1 MKNVLLSVV
10 SAASILFPLAGTSQ
24 SKPKLVV
31 GIVVDQ
37 MRYDYLYKY
46 MEDYGNEGLRK
57 LLNEG
62 YSFDNASYN
71 YVPTYTGPGHAS
83 IYAGTTPARHG
94 IVANDW
100 IDPISAEPMYCVTD
114 KQVKTIGSK
123 TEAVGKMSPRN
134 MLASNIGDEL
144 KIASNK
150 RSKVFGIALK
160 DRSAILP
167 AGHAAD
173 AAYWFDGESGCF
185 VSSSYYTESL
195 PLWLVK
201 FNSKQL
207 AMKYLNETWD
217 LLLPADRYDESLA
230 DDNPYEGKFAGK
242 EKPVFP
248 YNLKELML
256 NNGGQ
261 NFIRSTPF
269 GNTLTLDLAKELI
282 ANEALGKDEHCDMLA
297 ISFSSPDYIGHKF
310 GTDARETQDCYL
322 RLDRDLAE
330 LLRFTEEVVG
340 NENVVF
346 FLTAD
351 HGGANVPAYL
361 MDQRIPG
368 GYMDYAPMIDSLHT
382 WLGALK
388 LDTSALLGIHN
399 EQVYLNRALIQKA
412 GLESEFVENQLAS
425 KLQFWP
431 GVQQIITAGNLQK
444 NEYTR
449 ELAALVQRGYHPQR
463 SGNIIL
469 ALQPNWME
477 YSRTGTTH
485 GTPWSYDTRVPLVWY
500 GNRIAPGNSIEPV
513 YIDDIAPTL
522 SVLLQI
528 PFPNARTGQP
538 LALPFIK
545 K

>member
-10 SAASILFPLAGTSQ
+10 SAASILLPIAGISQ
-24 SKPKLVV
+24 PKPKLVV

-37 MRYDYLYKY
+37 MRYDYLHKY
-46 MEDYGNEGLRK
+46 MEDYGNDGFRK

-62 YSFDNASYN
+62 YSFDNAAYN

-94 IVANDW
+94 IVANEW
-100 IDPISAEPMYCVTD
+100 IDPISAEPMYCVAD

-123 TEAVGKMSPRN
+123 TEEVGKMSPRN
-134 MLASNIGDEL
+134 MIASNVCDEL
-144 KIASNK
+144 KIFSNK

-185 VSSSYYTESL
+185 VSSSYYTQQL
-195 PLWLVK
+195 PLWLAK

-248 YNLKELML
+248 YNLKELMP

-261 NFIRSTPF
+261 NFIRSTPL
-269 GNTLTLDLAKELI
+269 GNTLTLNLAKELI

-340 NENVVF
+340 NESAF
-346 FLTAD
+346 RAD
-351 HGGANVPAYL
+351 
-361 MDQRIPG
+361 
-368 GYMDYAPMIDSLHT
+368 T
-382 WLGALK
+382 W
-388 LDTSALLGIHN
+388 IM
-399 EQVYLNRALIQKA
+399 R
-412 GLESEFVENQLAS
+412 
-425 KLQFWP
+425 P
-431 GVQQIITAGNLQK
+431 
-444 NEYTR
+444 
-449 ELAALVQRGYHPQR
+449 
-463 SGNIIL
+463 
-469 ALQPNWME
+469 
-477 YSRTGTTH
+477 
-485 GTPWSYDTRVPLVWY
+485 
-500 GNRIAPGNSIEPV
+500 
-513 YIDDIAPTL
+513 
-522 SVLLQI
+522 
-528 PFPNARTGQP
+528 
-538 LALPFIK
+538 
-545 K
+545 